1 MSSSSPHQHQNF
13 SREHVGD
20 TDGSREEFPSS
31 TQVAI
36 EEEHDN
42 PLPSVKRVDP
52 GHSTGDGRDELDED
66 GSIDHPAARRRLRPS
81 LSLSNHVPTGGV
93 LRRFSLTEEDE
104 TRTERDA
111 TTKDADAP
119 PDEKKPVTWSDLPNK
134 GQLTILTLARLSEPL
149 TQTSLQSYLFYQLKS
164 FDPSLPDSTISAQAG
179 MLQASFTA
187 AQFLTAMW
195 WGRLADT
202 PWMGRK
208 RVLLIGLSG
217 TCLSCLGFGFSRS
230 FISAAIFRTLGGVLN
245 SNVGVMRTMIAEIIE
260 EKKYQSRAF
269 LLLPMCFNIG
279 VIIGPVLGG
288 ILADPVNS
296 YPGLFGPGSFLGGK
310 DGVWWMRH
318 WPFAL
323 PNLVSA
329 VFIFASFMAVF
340 LGLDETHK
348 VARYNPDW
356 GRKLGKAL
364 VRGLR
369 SRRAEPHY
377 TRLNDDPDT
386 VNSIDL
392 ERSVASRSAP
402 PSPTTPRQVL
412 PPRQPKHSPFSQIW
426 KRNVL
431 LTLLTHFLLAM
442 HTSAFNAMTFVFL
455 PTPRAPE
462 GSRRGFFHFSGGLG
476 LSSSRVGLATAIIGI
491 IGLPLQIFVYPRVQF
506 RLGTLRCFRTFLPLS
521 PLAYILMPF
530 LVLVPRNPLL
540 VWPAFTVVV
549 ALQVVSRTFSLPAA
563 IILVN
568 NCVTDSTVLG
578 TVHGIAQSISSGA
591 RTLGPF
597 LGGWGLGMGL
607 KNNIVGAVWWA
618 LAVEAT
624 LGWILTWTVYEGKGI
639 EKKKP
644 ATEQQQQ
651 QQAVEEEEEQ
661 EQNEPR

>member
-1 MSSSSPHQHQNF
+1 MSSGSSPHQQHLA
-13 SREHVGD
+13 REHVGD
-20 TDGSREEFPSS
+20 GHSSREEEFPASTQSEEIEAEEEEAHDNRLPAVDDEQHDADGSRLSS
-31 TQVAI
+31 
-36 EEEHDN
+36 D
-42 PLPSVKRVDP
+42 SR
-52 GHSTGDGRDELDED
+52 REL
-66 GSIDHPAARRRLRPS
+66 
-81 LSLSNHVPTGGV
+81 LSNAVPSNGV

-104 TRTERDA
+104 TRTDRDA
-111 TTKDADAP
+111 TTKDDDNGP
-119 PDEKKPVTWSDLPNK
+119 PDEKPVTWSSLPNK
-134 GQLTILTLARLSEPL
+134 GQLAILTLARLSEPL

-179 MLQASFTA
+179 ILQASFTA

-195 WGRLADT
+195 WGRLADA

-217 TCLSCLGFGFSRS
+217 TCISCLGFGFSRS
-230 FISAAIFRTLGGVLN
+230 FAAAAVFRTLGGVLN
-245 SNVGVMRTMIAEIIE
+245 SNVGVMRTMIAEIIQ

-296 YPGLFGPGSFLGGK
+296 YPGLFGPGSFFGGK
-310 DGVWWMRH
+310 DGVWWMQH

-323 PNLVSA
+323 PNLLSA
-329 VFIFASFMAVF
+329 VFIFASFLAVF
-340 LGLDETHK
+340 LGLDETHE

-364 VRGLR
+364 ARGLR
-369 SRRAEPHY
+369 SQRDEPRY
-377 TRLNDDPDT
+377 TRLNDDPDD

-392 ERSVASRSAP
+392 ERSAP
-402 PSPTTPRQVL
+402 PSPTTPRQFL
-412 PPRQPKHSPFSQIW
+412 SPPRQPKRSPFRQIW

-462 GSRRGFFHFSGGLG
+462 GSRSGFFHFGGGLG

-521 PLAYILMPF
+521 PLAYVLMPF
-530 LVLVPRNPLL
+530 LVLVPRNPAL

-639 EKKKP
+639 EKKK
-644 ATEQQQQ
+644 AAIEERQLR
-651 QQAVEEEEEQ
+651 EEEEE
-661 EQNEPR
+661 ERH